1 MVAKIPDEADPD
13 GDFVE
18 AFAGEVAALDLFD
31 PALPDLDLSVAR
43 IGSISNDEVVGHA
56 IFHSALFV
64 ISVEDSCVATS
75 GAAVVND
82 DIFPVAHVIASGV
95 DLVAYGRQER
105 GFGWGGRF
113 GSGFWCGGGL
123 GGGGWW
129 RESKDFADGERVI
142 VQMIPN
148 AEIFD

>member
-13 GDFVE
+13 GDFIE
-18 AFAGEVAALDLFD
+18 AFTGEVAALDLFD

-64 ISVEDSCVATS
+64 IGVEDSCVATS

-129 RESKDFADGERVI
+129 RKSKDFADGERVI
-142 VQMIPN
+142 AQMIPN